1 LRKDKKSGQVTLTYI
16 DDFLP
21 EKMGAEEGGR
31 EKEKCGGQKSKN
43 NFFSQIPFPAK
54 FSSEKNSRYLR
65 AQVGH
70 YFCL

>member
-31 EKEKCGGQKSKN
+31 EKEKCGGQKKQKQ
-43 NFFSQIPFPAK
+43 FFLSNPFSRQIFFGK
-54 FSSEKNSRYLR
+54 K
-65 AQVGH
+65 
-70 YFCL
+70 